1 MSAGSTPGSVADST
15 VRIQEVIVAVT
26 RGDLE
31 LAARLSHAALASGV
45 SHPLLFK
52 LRALTHERHGRLE
65 AAIQDF
71 QSALSLAPN
80 DFAASSALGSCLA
93 RAGRIPE
100 ALAALDASIALNGAY
115 APAHCNR
122 GWALETSGD
131 RAGARAAYERALAI
145 DPDNLQALGALAAI
159 SAQSGQSAA
168 ARDHAGRALNLAPRD
183 PLANIALAMAEV
195 ADGEAAAAEARLRPL
210 LEGEPMAPHE
220 RGVALTVLGDAL
232 DQLGRAEDAFSA
244 YASANETLASLY
256 GAASASHPDAG
267 SALVARLLDR
277 FEAEAPWTW
286 RRGPPGAEAGP
297 FRSHL
302 FIVGFPRSGTTLTG
316 QVLAAHPDAV
326 VLDEQETLAE
336 AAKAFL
342 SDPQGLDR
350 LAHLDAEGLAPFRR
364 AYHQLVLG
372 LADAEGKAFVDKLPM
387 NVVGLPLI
395 AKLFPEARVLLV
407 RRDPRDVVL
416 SCFRRQFAPGASSR
430 EFFELGRAAAFYD
443 QVMRLTE
450 LYRSRLEL
458 ELTVLRYEDLV
469 ADFQERSRE
478 ICAFA
483 GLEWTQAVSDFAA
496 ASQAREVATPSA
508 AQVRRG
514 LYGEGVGQWRRYREA
529 LAPVLPVLQPW
540 VEAFGYDAE

>member
-1 MSAGSTPGSVADST
+1 MSADAMRDAAADR
-15 VRIQEVIVAVT
+15 VKVQEVIVAVT

-31 LAARLSHAALASGV
+31 LAARLSQAALAIGV

-52 LRALTHERHGRLE
+52 LRAVTHERHGRLD
-65 AAIQDF
+65 AAIRDF
-71 QSALSLAPN
+71 QSALALAPN
-80 DFAASSALGSCLA
+80 DFAALSALGSCLA
-93 RAGRIPE
+93 RSGRIPE

-131 RAGARAAYERALAI
+131 RAGARAAYERAIGI
-145 DPDNLQALGALAAI
+145 DPDNLQALGGLAAI

-168 ARDHAGRALNLAPRD
+168 ARDYAGRALKLAPRD
-183 PLANIALAMAEV
+183 PAASIGLAMAEV
-195 ADGEAAAAEARLRPL
+195 SDGDAAAAEARLRPL
-210 LEGEPMAPHE
+210 LEDAAIPPHE

-232 DQLGRAEDAFSA
+232 DQRERYEDAFSA
-244 YASANETLASLY
+244 YASANATLASLY
-256 GAASASHPDAG
+256 DAPAAPHPEAG
-267 SALVARLLDR
+267 PGLVARLVDR
-277 FEAEAPWTW
+277 FETEDLRSW
-286 RRGPPGAEAGP
+286 RRGPPAAEPGP

-326 VLDEQETLAE
+326 VLDEQETLAG

-342 SDPQGLDR
+342 SDPEGLDR

-387 NVVGLPLI
+387 NVVGLPLV

-416 SCFRRQFAPGASSR
+416 SCFRRQFAPDGASR
-430 EFFELGRAAAFYD
+430 EFFDLGRTAAFYD

-458 ELTVLRYEDLV
+458 ELTVLRYEDLI
-469 ADFQERSRE
+469 ADFAARSRE
-478 ICAFA
+478 ICTVA
-483 GLEWTQAVSDFAA
+483 GLEWTDLLSDFAA

-514 LYGEGVGQWRRYREA
+514 LYGQGVGHWRRYREA
-529 LAPVLPVLQPW
+529 LEPVLPVLQPW
-540 VEAFGYDAE
+540 VEAFGYDAA